1 MKILLIEDEVE
12 LAEGL
17 ARALRLSGYVVDAFG
32 RGLDALL
39 AFAGD
44 HYDLVVL
51 DLGLPDIDGLEV
63 LARIRAG
70 ERGGVPVLILTARDG
85 LDDRV
90 RGLDLGADDYVV
102 KPFAVAEI
110 EARLR
115 ALLRRPSVQTV
126 TELVCGPLT
135 LDLEHNELRLSGEHL
150 DLPPREL
157 AVLRKL
163 MERAG
168 RIVSKEAVFQS
179 IFGWEDDARLQA
191 IEVYVSRLRKRL
203 EPAGLEIRGLRGLGY
218 RLEVGD

>member
-70 ERGGVPVLILTARDG
+70 ERGGVPV
-85 LDDRV
+85 DRKTHV
-90 RGLDLGADDYVV
+90 
-102 KPFAVAEI
+102 
-110 EARLR
+110 
-115 ALLRRPSVQTV
+115 
-126 TELVCGPLT
+126 
-135 LDLEHNELRLSGEHL
+135 
-150 DLPPREL
+150 
-157 AVLRKL
+157 
-163 MERAG
+163 
-168 RIVSKEAVFQS
+168 
-179 IFGWEDDARLQA
+179 
-191 IEVYVSRLRKRL
+191 
-203 EPAGLEIRGLRGLGY
+203 
-218 RLEVGD
+218 